1 MMKKNKLKLVVAFFV
16 VIIIALIVYNC
27 IWNCPKFFE
36 VNAIN
41 CISALI
47 VVGVSFFVVQ
57 RQTDYR
63 KQKDIFIT
71 LLEALKKI
79 VDDEKSYNFS
89 NVTKEEMLM
98 RSRDISTKIDV
109 IKQYAE
115 RFEIKT
121 EVDFLQE
128 KFEEYQSVIDNHSTN
143 MELLRQIHTELKRP
157 LNLLSQKIIEMMLNL
172 YN

>member
-1 MMKKNKLKLVVAFFV
+1 MMKKNKLKLIVAFFV
-16 VIIIALIVYNC
+16 LLIIALVIYNCVYNYT
-27 IWNCPKFFE
+27 NFLK

-47 VVGVSFFVVQ
+47 VIGASFFVVQ

-71 LLEALKKI
+71 LLESLKKI

-89 NVTKEEMLM
+89 SVEKEEMLM

-115 RFEIKT
+115 RFGIKT
-121 EVDFLQE
+121 DVEFLQE

-157 LNLLSQKIIEMMLNL
+157 LNLISQKIIEMMLNL